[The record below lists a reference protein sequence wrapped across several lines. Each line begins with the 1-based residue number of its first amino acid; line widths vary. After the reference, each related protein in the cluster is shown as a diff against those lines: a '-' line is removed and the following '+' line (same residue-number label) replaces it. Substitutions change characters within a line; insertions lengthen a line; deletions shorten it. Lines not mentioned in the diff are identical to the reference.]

1 MRIET
6 ISKAAAILVA
16 GHAPVMGHHSVAV
29 NYLPYDE
36 GSVELMATISEVDIR
51 TPNTSSSTTR

>member
-1 MRIET
+1 MRSET

-29 NYLPYDE
+29 NYFPYDE
-36 GSVELMATISEVDIR
+36 GSVA
-51 TPNTSSSTTR
+51 